1 MSRFTDIELTS
12 RAPDGSWTWRAAGAR
27 QPRGTVSADL
37 VPSDG
42 RVGDVVRAE
51 LESAL
56 DGVEVISVAAAKAIR
71 RDDDRA
77 KRIEVLGAPRSEPG
91 VSISLARG
99 TRLRDRDGDRDR
111 DRRPRR
117 DGGTGPRRD
126 DRPPRDDRP
135 RRDDRPGRDDR
146 PRRDDRPGRTADGR
160 PRRDDERREGRPAGA
175 AAAAADGES
184 RGRPDRA
191 GPRRDPRPT
200 VSAVHRNA
208 ALASLRPEQLPV
220 AEQLVRGGIP
230 AVRQAIDEQNKAA
243 KAAGQPPAAAEALL
257 AMAEELLPVV
267 NLAGWKDRAVAA
279 QGAGRSM
286 RLRELRAVVAASRTV
301 SLDDEAK
308 TLAKSLQDSLN
319 ERVTHLRDEWEKR
332 IGGALDSGNV
342 LDALQVSARP
352 PEASTRCPAELAV
365 RLAQA
370 AGAAM
375 TAETTV
381 EDWLALL
388 GAVLES
394 PVRRTVKPVGLPDT
408 DETRS
413 SARKAAGLVPA
424 LARLIGLPIPPP
436 PPRRPPPPPRRP
448 LSPVSGGGSTGAP

>member
-27 QPRGTVSADL
+27 QPRGTVAADL
-37 VPSDG
+37 VPTDG

-56 DGVEVISVAAAKAIR
+56 DGVEVVSIAGPKTIR
-71 RDDDRA
+71 RVDDRA
-77 KRIEVLGAPRSEPG
+77 QRIEVLGAPRSEPG

-99 TRLRDRDGDRDR
+99 TRLRDGDRDR

-117 DGGTGPRRD
+117 DGGSRPRRDDRAGREDRPRRD
-126 DRPPRDDRP
+126 DRPPRD
-135 RRDDRPGRDDR
+135 
-146 PRRDDRPGRTADGR
+146 ADGR
-160 PRRDDERREGRPAGA
+160 PRRDDERRARRP
-175 AAAAADGES
+175 AAAADGES
-184 RGRPDRA
+184 RSRPDRA
-191 GPRRDPRPT
+191 SGPRRDPRPT

-208 ALASLRPEQLPV
+208 ALAGLRPEQLPV
-220 AEQLVRGGIP
+220 AEQLLRGGIP
-230 AVRQAIDEQNKAA
+230 AVRHAIDEQNASA
-243 KAAGQPPAAAEALL
+243 KAAGQPSVAPDALL
-257 AMAEELLPVV
+257 AMAEELLPVI
-267 NLAGWKDRAVAA
+267 NLAGWKDRATAA
-279 QGAGRSM
+279 QSAGRSM

-308 TLAKSLQDSLN
+308 TLAKALQDSLN
-319 ERVTHLRDEWEKR
+319 ERVTHLRDEWQKR
-332 IGGALDSGNV
+332 IEGALDSGKV
-342 LDALQVSARP
+342 LEALQVSARP
-352 PEASTRCPAELAV
+352 PEVATRCPAELAV

-381 EDWLALL
+381 EDWLGLL

-394 PVRRTVKPVGLPDT
+394 PVRRTVKPLGLPDT
-408 DETRS
+408 DETKDA
-413 SARKAAGLVPA
+413 ARKAAGLVPE
-424 LARLIGLPIPPP
+424 LAKLIGLPIPPP

-448 LSPVSGGGSTGAP
+448 LSPVSGGGSTGGP